1 MVVCTNCGEEN
12 PERFRLCGF
21 CGTPLAKSLPVHEV
35 RKTVSIVFS
44 DLKGSTNLGEQLD
57 SESLREVLTRYFDV
71 MRAVLEEHGGTVEK
85 YIGDAIMA
93 VFGLPTLHEDDA
105 LRAVRAAAGMQAA
118 LVLVNEELERGWGV
132 RLTNR
137 TGVNTGE
144 VVAGDPVEGQ
154 RLVTGDAVNVAARLE
169 QAAGANEVLLGDP
182 TYRLVRDSVDVE
194 EVEPLELKGKSERVP
209 AYRLIGVSA
218 VARESAAQH
227 PLVGRDAELASL
239 QAALDEAV
247 DSGSPRLASLVADAG
262 VGKSRLI
269 EELVRTVE
277 RRASVYRGRC
287 LPYGRGITYWPIR
300 EMLREAAGIAD
311 DDAPAV
317 AVERL
322 VAVAGADVA
331 ARLAAAVGLTDEQ
344 YPVNEVSWAVRK
356 LFETLSATR
365 PAVFVV
371 EDVHWA
377 EQTLLDLL
385 EQLVASADASL
396 LLVAATRPTLYEH
409 RPEWGAHERARRV
422 ELAALSADQSRTVVA
437 NLIGEAQLSDELRDR
452 IVDAAAG
459 NPLYVEQLL
468 AYVLEEGEEALGMI
482 PPTIQALLAARLDG
496 LTPAERSVVECAAVV
511 GQAFTTEAVQALVPE
526 PLSGSLSDELGSLV
540 TKRLVELD
548 RSTAETTHRFAHALI
563 RDAAYGALL
572 KRTRANLHERFA
584 DWAEGVNRD
593 RDRETEFEEILGY
606 HLEQAYVYLAELGPL
621 DAHGTAVGARGAG
634 RLGSAGRRA
643 FGRGDMPA
651 AANLL
656 RRATKL
662 LETGGRERLELL
674 PELGEALMESGEFA
688 WAEVFLDEAVEG
700 AIALGD
706 VRLEADAALTR
717 LLVRHHAATDLD
729 AWRNDVESETQ
740 RLIPVLE
747 SASADYELAKAWR
760 MVAFIHGPVCRWE
773 QVASAQQRAVAHAR
787 KAGRARQEA
796 RASSGYTIALRD
808 GPTAVA
814 DAIARSEEIVQAG
827 LVDRQAE
834 ALVLCSLSYLEGMR
848 GNFDRARELYLQAR
862 GLFEELGAAVLAA
875 HTSLTSGRV
884 ELLAGNAAAAE
895 AELRRDYDALG
906 VMGERYFR
914 PLVAAVLAQALHAQG
929 KLAEARELVDE
940 AHGMADEDDIET
952 QAVWR
957 AVAARLHAEDGAVEE
972 AEALAR
978 ESVSLLRSTDAPV
991 MQADVLI
998 HLALVLRDRGQLEE
1012 ARGVLEEARDLY
1024 RAKGV
1029 VPSEAKIGELL
1040 SELAVDAGTVS
1051 S

>member
-1 MVVCTNCGEEN
+1 MSG
-12 PERFRLCGF
+12 
-21 CGTPLAKSLPVHEV
+21 
-35 RKTVSIVFS
+35 
-44 DLKGSTNLGEQLD
+44 
-57 SESLREVLTRYFDV
+57 
-71 MRAVLEEHGGTVEK
+71 
-85 YIGDAIMA
+85 
-93 VFGLPTLHEDDA
+93 
-105 LRAVRAAAGMQAA
+105 
-118 LVLVNEELERGWGV
+118 
-132 RLTNR
+132 
-137 TGVNTGE
+137 
-144 VVAGDPVEGQ
+144 
-154 RLVTGDAVNVAARLE
+154 
-169 QAAGANEVLLGDP
+169 
-182 TYRLVRDSVDVE
+182 
-194 EVEPLELKGKSERVP
+194 
-209 AYRLIGVSA
+209 
-218 VARESAAQH
+218 
-227 PLVGRDAELASL
+227 ELASL
-239 QAALDEAV
+239 GIALDEAV
-247 DSGSPRLASLVADAG
+247 DSRSPRLVSLVAEAG
-262 VGKSRLI
+262 VGKSRLVD
-269 EELVRTVE
+269 EFVHTLEG
-277 RRASVYRGRC
+277 RASVFRGRC

-300 EMLREAAGIAD
+300 EMLRESAGIAD
-311 DDAPAV
+311 DDAPAR
-317 AVERL
+317 AVEKL
-322 VAVAGADVA
+322 VEVAGDSVA
-331 ARLAAAVGLTDEQ
+331 ARLAAAIGLTDEQ

-365 PAVFVV
+365 PIVFVV
-371 EDVHWA
+371 EDVHWG

-396 LLVAATRPTLYEH
+396 LLVAAARPTLFEH
-409 RPEWGAHERARRV
+409 RPEWGVSERSRRV
-422 ELAALSADQSRTVVA
+422 ELTALTNDQSREVVA
-437 NLIGEAQLSDELRDR
+437 NLLGDARISDALRDR
-452 IVDAAAG
+452 IVHAAEG
-459 NPLYVEQLL
+459 NPLYVEQLF
-468 AYVLEEGEEALGMI
+468 AYALEEGEGALDTI
-482 PPTIQALLAARLDG
+482 PPTIQALLAARLDL

-511 GQAFTTEAVQALVPE
+511 GFAFPAEAVRALVPE
-526 PLSGSLSDELGSLV
+526 PVNASVSDELVSLV
-540 TKRLVELD
+540 RKRLIEKD
-548 RSTAETTHRFAHALI
+548 PSTAETTHRFAHALV

-572 KRTRANLHERFA
+572 KRTRASLHERFA
-584 DWAEGVNRD
+584 DWAESVNRD

-606 HLEQAYVYLAELGPL
+606 HLEQAHDYLAELGPL
-621 DAHGTAVGARGAG
+621 DDRGRALG
-634 RLGSAGRRA
+634 KRGSARLGSAGRRA

-656 RRATKL
+656 RRAASL
-662 LETGGRERLELL
+662 LEPRARERLELL

-700 AIALGD
+700 AIEHGD

-729 AWRNDVESETQ
+729 AWRRDVESETQ

-747 SASADYELAKAWR
+747 GASADYELAKAWR

-808 GPTAVA
+808 GPTQVA
-814 DAIARSEEIVQAG
+814 DAIARCEDIVRAG

-848 GNFDRARELYLQAR
+848 GNFERARELYLQAR

-895 AELRRDYDALG
+895 AELRRDYDTLG

-929 KLAEARELVDE
+929 KLAEARELVAE
-940 AHGMADEDDIET
+940 ARELADEDDIET

-957 AVAARLHAEDGAVEE
+957 SVAARLRAEDGAVEE

-978 ESVSLLRSTDAPV
+978 ESVALLRSTDAPV
-991 MQADVLI
+991 MQADVLL
-998 HLALVLRDRGQLEE
+998 HLAVVLRYRGQLDD

-1029 VPSEAKIGELL
+1029 SPSEAKIGELL
-1040 SELAVDAGTVS
+1040 SELAVDADTVS
-1051 S
+1051 SYPA

>member
-1 MVVCTNCGEEN
+1 
-12 PERFRLCGF
+12 
-21 CGTPLAKSLPVHEV
+21 
-35 RKTVSIVFS
+35 
-44 DLKGSTNLGEQLD
+44 
-57 SESLREVLTRYFDV
+57 
-71 MRAVLEEHGGTVEK
+71 
-85 YIGDAIMA
+85 
-93 VFGLPTLHEDDA
+93 
-105 LRAVRAAAGMQAA
+105 
-118 LVLVNEELERGWGV
+118 
-132 RLTNR
+132 
-137 TGVNTGE
+137 
-144 VVAGDPVEGQ
+144 
-154 RLVTGDAVNVAARLE
+154 
-169 QAAGANEVLLGDP
+169 
-182 TYRLVRDSVDVE
+182 
-194 EVEPLELKGKSERVP
+194 
-209 AYRLIGVSA
+209 
-218 VARESAAQH
+218 
-227 PLVGRDAELASL
+227 
-239 QAALDEAV
+239 
-247 DSGSPRLASLVADAG
+247 
-262 VGKSRLI
+262 
-269 EELVRTVE
+269 
-277 RRASVYRGRC
+277 
-287 LPYGRGITYWPIR
+287 
-300 EMLREAAGIAD
+300 
-311 DDAPAV
+311 
-317 AVERL
+317 
-322 VAVAGADVA
+322 
-331 ARLAAAVGLTDEQ
+331 
-344 YPVNEVSWAVRK
+344 
-356 LFETLSATR
+356 
-365 PAVFVV
+365 
-371 EDVHWA
+371 
-377 EQTLLDLL
+377 
-385 EQLVASADASL
+385 
-396 LLVAATRPTLYEH
+396 
-409 RPEWGAHERARRV
+409 
-422 ELAALSADQSRTVVA
+422 
-437 NLIGEAQLSDELRDR
+437 
-452 IVDAAAG
+452 
-459 NPLYVEQLL
+459 
-468 AYVLEEGEEALGMI
+468 
-482 PPTIQALLAARLDG
+482 
-496 LTPAERSVVECAAVV
+496 
-511 GQAFTTEAVQALVPE
+511 
-526 PLSGSLSDELGSLV
+526 
-540 TKRLVELD
+540 
-548 RSTAETTHRFAHALI
+548 
-563 RDAAYGALL
+563 
-572 KRTRANLHERFA
+572 
-584 DWAEGVNRD
+584 
-593 RDRETEFEEILGY
+593 
-606 HLEQAYVYLAELGPL
+606 
-621 DAHGTAVGARGAG
+621 
-634 RLGSAGRRA
+634 
-643 FGRGDMPA
+643 MPA

-929 KLAEARELVDE
+929 KFAEARELVDE

-972 AEALAR
+972 AEELAR